1 MALFGLLGE
10 HLSHSWSPQI
20 HKALAGYDYDLF
32 SIPPEMLGEFLQT
45 TPCRGLNVTIPY
57 KKAVIPYCVE
67 LSPAAKRLGSVN
79 TMVKRENGW
88 YGDNTDYAGFC
99 ALAEPFAVQGAYAL
113 VLGSGGAG
121 VMAAQALRDLGA
133 GQVDIVSRQG
143 EINYVNLNREADLIV
158 NATPVGMYPK
168 NGVAPIDLREFPN
181 CKGVIDLIYNP
192 RRTKLILDAE
202 ALGIPAVSGLKMLV
216 VQAQKAAEQF
226 SQQKIKDALAQKVLR
241 SLQLQMENI
250 ILIGMPGCGKSTVG
264 RLLAKALNKDFLDA
278 DQVLEAQYGPIPAIF
293 EAKGEDGFRHLET
306 KVLDELGKR
315 SGCVIATGG
324 GAVTREENYPL
335 VRQNGTI
342 VRICRPL
349 DRLPTKGRPIS
360 QSTKLETLA
369 QQREPFYRAWAEY
382 TIDNTGTPEAA
393 VQAILEAIT

>member
-1 MALFGLLGE
+1 MAEFGLLGE

-32 SIPPEMLGEFLQT
+32 SIPPEQLGEFLQT

-99 ALAEPFAVQGAYAL
+99 AMAEPFPVQGSYAL

-121 VMAAQALRDLGA
+121 IMAARALQDLGA
-133 GQVDIVSRQG
+133 KQVDIVSRHG
-143 EINYVNLNREADLIV
+143 EVNYVNLNRDADIIV
-158 NATPVGMYPK
+158 NATPVGMYPQ
-168 NGVAPIDLREFPN
+168 NGQAPVDLREFPN

-202 ALGIPAVSGLKMLV
+202 NLGIPSVSGLKMLV

-226 SQQKIKDALAQKVLR
+226 SKQKIEDSRAKTALR

-250 ILIGMPGCGKSTVG
+250 ILIGMPGCGKTTVG
-264 RLLAKALNKDFLDA
+264 KLLAKALNKDFLDA

-293 EAKGEDGFRHLET
+293 EAKGEEGFRVLET
-306 KVLDELGKR
+306 KTLEELGKR

-324 GAVTREENYPL
+324 GAVTREENYSL

-349 DRLPTKGRPIS
+349 DCLPTEGRPIS
-360 QSTKLETLA
+360 QTTKLSALA
-369 QQREPFYRAWAEY
+369 ARREPLYRAWADF
-382 TIDNTGTPEAA
+382 TIENTGTPEAA